1 MSCTNPSP
9 SQDVHTTSEE
19 TSRSRTPRRM
29 MYSLSNTNTSP
40 AMRYS
45 LIALCGAML
54 LFAACKKDKDDP
66 QPTPTPP
73 PSDNTVTDADG
84 NSYPTVTIGS
94 QVWMAQNLR
103 TTKYRDGS
111 AIPNIT
117 SHTGWGALTTGAYA
131 NYDNDAGH
139 AATYGRLYN
148 WHAVNDTRGLCPQ
161 GWHVPSDAEWKTL
174 ETTLGM
180 PAGQLNQTDMIRG
193 GSQNV
198 GGKLK
203 SITNHWVQPNE
214 GATNESGFT
223 ALPGGVRYAD
233 FDPDQDTSSFYE
245 LGESGAWW
253 SSTASDA
260 NSAWGRHLLNYDAGV
275 YRGTEYK
282 EEGYCVRCLRD

>member
-1 MSCTNPSP
+1 
-9 SQDVHTTSEE
+9 
-19 TSRSRTPRRM
+19 
-29 MYSLSNTNTSP
+29 
-40 AMRYS
+40 MRYS
-45 LIALCGAML
+45 LIALCGAMF
-54 LFAACKKDKDDP
+54 LFSACKKDKDDP

-73 PSDNTVTDADG
+73 PSGNTVTDADG

-94 QVWMAQNLR
+94 QVWMAKNLR

-148 WHAVNDTRGLCPQ
+148 WHAANDARGLCPQ

-174 ETTLGM
+174 ETSLGM
-180 PAGQLNQTDMIRG
+180 PADQLDHTYLYRG
-193 GSQNV
+193 GAQNV

-203 SITNHWVQPNE
+203 STTNHWFQPNE

-223 ALPGGVRYAD
+223 ALPGGIRFHEYEPG
-233 FDPDQDTSSFYE
+233 DPTSFVGMGDIA
-245 LGESGAWW
+245 LWW
-253 SSTASDA
+253 TATASDTEE
-260 NSAWGRHLLNYDAGV
+260 AWHRTIGFEETGI
-275 YRGTEYK
+275 YRDPENK
-282 EEGYCVRCLRD
+282 RDGYCVRCVRD